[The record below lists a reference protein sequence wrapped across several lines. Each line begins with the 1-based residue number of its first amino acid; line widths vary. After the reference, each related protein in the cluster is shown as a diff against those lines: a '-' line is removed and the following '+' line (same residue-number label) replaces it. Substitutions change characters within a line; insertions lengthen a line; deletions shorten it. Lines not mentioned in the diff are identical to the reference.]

1 MTFALAEKMAVPDV
15 TLPLGVAWISCYIT
29 DEGLPLFMFL
39 GAENEHYP
47 RRHDQQMSVVHHRRL
62 DAQPICLSAHI

>member
-47 RRHDQQMSVVHHRRL
+47 RRHDQ
-62 DAQPICLSAHI
+62 